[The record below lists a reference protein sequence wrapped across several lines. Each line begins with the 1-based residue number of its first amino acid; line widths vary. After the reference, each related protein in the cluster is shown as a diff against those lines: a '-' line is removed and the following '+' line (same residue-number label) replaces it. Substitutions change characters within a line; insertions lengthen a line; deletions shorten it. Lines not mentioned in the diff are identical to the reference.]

1 MLTENFYTMIATML
15 TGSTAVPG
23 DLYVAVGIGDK
34 TWDTI
39 PPDVN
44 RSVMKLTRELAR
56 KRVTEKDITF
66 LDVDGKPSKGPTT
79 RLSISVRFGDGEAI
93 GSLREC
99 GLYGG
104 GATDA
109 ADSGTLLSYYRHPVI
124 AKTAA
129 MSLQRVIRLD
139 LSPSQV
145 VAGSRVTRYLANV
158 RTEELHDLEN
168 PNFNC
173 QIDEIREDYRYYFA
187 TVEAALAVGYDRC
200 GYCFGRALSAR

>member
-15 TGSTAVPG
+15 TGAKEVPG
-23 DLYVAVGIGDK
+23 DLYIAVGIGDK

-39 PPDVN
+39 PPDFN
-44 RSVMKLTRELAR
+44 RGVEKLTRELAR
-56 KRVTEKDITF
+56 KRVSGKDITF
-66 LDVDGKPSKGPTT
+66 LDADIKPSKEPTAC
-79 RLSISVRFGDGEAI
+79 LSIAVTFGDREAV

-104 GATDA
+104 RATDA
-109 ADSGTLLSYYRHPVI
+109 PDSGMLLSYYRHPVI

-145 VAGSRVTRYLANV
+145 VPGSRVTRYLANV
-158 RTEELHDLEN
+158 RTEELHDLEH

-173 QIDEIREDYRYYFA
+173 QIGEIREDYRYYFA

-200 GYCFGRALSAR
+200 GYCFGRALSTR